1 MRRVAVVGNSGSGK
15 TSLGRELA
23 RRLAVPFV
31 ELDAIH
37 HQPGWR
43 PLPMDE
49 FRRRIAAVVADDGWV
64 IDGNYSGVQDL
75 VWDRADTVIWF
86 DLPRRT
92 VMRRLVLRT
101 LRRAI
106 TRADLWNG
114 NREPLSGL
122 VRLDPDR
129 SIIRWAWT
137 QHAKYRHRFSTASTD
152 PRYTHSLFIRIGS
165 SADAARLLAATIGPV
180 PPANRR
186 GNGGRERSPHQGARI
201 RQGEPHERG
210 TQAAAA

>member
-1 MRRVAVVGNSGSGK
+1 
-15 TSLGRELA
+15 
-23 RRLAVPFV
+23 VPFV

-43 PLPMDE
+43 PLPKDE

-106 TRADLWNG
+106 TRAELWNG
-114 NREPLSGL
+114 NRERSQGSYGSIPTDRLSGGHGPNT
-122 VRLDPDR
+122 RNT
-129 SIIRWAWT
+129 A
-137 QHAKYRHRFSTASTD
+137 TAS
-152 PRYTHSLFIRIGS
+152 
-165 SADAARLLAATIGPV
+165 AR
-180 PPANRR
+180 RR
-186 GNGGRERSPHQGARI
+186 PT
-201 RQGEPHERG
+201 RG
-210 TQAAAA
+210 TRTRCSSGSARVPTRLAYWPPQSVRFLRRIAVATEGGNAVHTNHDPVRRRPE

>member
-1 MRRVAVVGNSGSGK
+1 MVGGVRRVAVVGNSGSGK

-43 PLPMDE
+43 PLPKDE

-86 DLPRRT
+86 DLWPGG
-92 VMRRLVLRT
+92 
-101 LRRAI
+101 RRAPGD
-106 TRADLWNG
+106 RKPRSL
-114 NREPLSGL
+114 P
-122 VRLDPDR
+122 RL
-129 SIIRWAWT
+129 
-137 QHAKYRHRFSTASTD
+137 
-152 PRYTHSLFIRIGS
+152 
-165 SADAARLLAATIGPV
+165 
-180 PPANRR
+180 
-186 GNGGRERSPHQGARI
+186 
-201 RQGEPHERG
+201 
-210 TQAAAA
+210 

>member
-1 MRRVAVVGNSGSGK
+1 MVGGVRRVAVVGNSRSGK

-43 PLPMDE
+43 PLPKDE

-86 DLPRRT
+86 DLWPGG
-92 VMRRLVLRT
+92 
-101 LRRAI
+101 RRAPGD
-106 TRADLWNG
+106 RKPRSL
-114 NREPLSGL
+114 P
-122 VRLDPDR
+122 RL
-129 SIIRWAWT
+129 
-137 QHAKYRHRFSTASTD
+137 
-152 PRYTHSLFIRIGS
+152 
-165 SADAARLLAATIGPV
+165 
-180 PPANRR
+180 
-186 GNGGRERSPHQGARI
+186 
-201 RQGEPHERG
+201 
-210 TQAAAA
+210 